1 MKLHIAP
8 KLMFNGGCSPIWL
21 SLDKAQVMPLT
32 MSLYQMSLL
41 LFTFHIG
48 IKEKW
53 NSKLILKVGYLYK

>member
-8 KLMFNGGCSPIWL
+8 KQMFNRVCSPIWL

-32 MSLYQMSLL
+32 MSLHQMSLL

-48 IKEKW
+48 IRWEMKFQTNIE
-53 NSKLILKVGYLYK
+53 SGLSLQ